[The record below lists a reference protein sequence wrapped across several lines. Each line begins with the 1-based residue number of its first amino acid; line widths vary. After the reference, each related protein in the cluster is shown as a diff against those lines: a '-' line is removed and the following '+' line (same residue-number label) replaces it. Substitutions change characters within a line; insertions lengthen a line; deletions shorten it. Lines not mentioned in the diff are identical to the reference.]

1 MRSPVKG
8 QADNNRI
15 GSFNPAVESASFAL
29 GCQLLE
35 AGEVG
40 EALPHLKLAAQAA
53 GVPHVILADSR
64 LEDPIDAALSGM
76 GTHIWREVAYAE
88 HTA

>member
-1 MRSPVKG
+1 MKKK
-8 QADNNRI
+8 
-15 GSFNPAVESASFAL
+15 L
-29 GCQLLE
+29 
-35 AGEVG
+35 
-40 EALPHLKLAAQAA
+40 LAAQAA